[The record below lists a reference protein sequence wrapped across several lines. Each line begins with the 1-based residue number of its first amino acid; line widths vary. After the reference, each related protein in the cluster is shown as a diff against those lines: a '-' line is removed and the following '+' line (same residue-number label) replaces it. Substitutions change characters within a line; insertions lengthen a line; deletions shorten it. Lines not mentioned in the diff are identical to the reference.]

1 LKELKQMNRRLTVLA
16 AASLLAAGAMAPA
29 AAQQQGVTDTEIVVG
44 DILPLTGPPALLGVA
59 HNLGVKVAVAEV
71 NAAGGINGRKVRLVS
86 EDDGYVPSRTIQ
98 GVRKLITSD
107 KVFALTSLSGTAQ
120 GQAALPIVKQTG
132 IPTMATISLFKELY
146 DPVAKNVFAIGGN
159 HEEATAALVSMVAD
173 KFPNKKWALISQ
185 DDEYGEL
192 VRAGFEKV
200 QKDKKLEVV
209 STQIYK
215 KGQADF
221 SSEILKVKQSGAEVL
236 MGGGVLGENVA
247 MAKELERN
255 GYKIPMAV
263 TYVSRVP
270 ASVKLMGS
278 AGENV
283 YTVDFVYLEESPQG
297 KVFMDKVKQHLS
309 AEEQAKVNR
318 YTFTGYAGARVMF
331 EAMKRCGKALTW
343 DCTNAELAKTQN
355 FDTGVMTPVTFSA
368 TQHLSAPK
376 LFLMKS
382 DPAKVSYTSV
392 E

>member
-1 LKELKQMNRRLTVLA
+1 
-16 AASLLAAGAMAPA
+16 
-29 AAQQQGVTDTEIVVG
+29 
-44 DILPLTGPPALLGVA
+44 
-59 HNLGVKVAVAEV
+59 
-71 NAAGGINGRKVRLVS
+71 
-86 EDDGYVPSRTIQ
+86 
-98 GVRKLITSD
+98 
-107 KVFALTSLSGTAQ
+107 
-120 GQAALPIVKQTG
+120 
-132 IPTMATISLFKELY
+132 
-146 DPVAKNVFAIGGN
+146 
-159 HEEATAALVSMVAD
+159 MVAD

-200 QKDKKLEVV
+200 QKEKKLEVV

-255 GYKIPMAV
+255 GHKIPMAV

-270 ASVKLMGS
+270 ASVKLMGP